1 MDNII
6 PIEFDQLLA
15 AVKQSI
21 VHSGSIKDR
30 IQKSKNTMFDK
41 YYDATLELDGDVI
54 VAKFKEPK
62 KLSRIY
68 KIANQKDLDKVINIF
83 YVRYLLCRQ
92 FIDVDMHVLVKAY
105 VERRRSHFGLCDD
118 SMETIEGYIVSCG
131 MYSITPLE
139 DGNYELVTGYT
150 DKAIIKPNQRMYE
163 LYHIP
168 AVVDV
173 VSLMVGF
180 LINSA
185 LSPAQAENAEKAINM
200 AIIAGHQFLVDEEYI
215 DA

>member
-21 VHSGSIKDR
+21 AHSGGVKDR

-68 KIANQKDLDKVINIF
+68 KIVNQKDLDKFINIF

-92 FIDVDMHVLVKAY
+92 FIDVDMYVLVKAY
-105 VERRRSHFGLCDD
+105 VERRHTQHGFSED
-118 SMETIEGYIVSCG
+118 SLGPVEGYIVSCG

-139 DGNYELVTGYT
+139 NGNYVLCTGYK
-150 DKAIIKPNQRMYE
+150 DKATVESNTRMYE
-163 LYHIP
+163 LYQLP
-168 AVVDV
+168 GVVDV

-180 LINSA
+180 LINNA
-185 LSPAQAENAEKAINM
+185 LTTAQAEHAEKAINT
-200 AIIAGHQFLVDEEYI
+200 AIIAGHQFLVDEEFI

>member
-6 PIEFDQLLA
+6 TIEFDQLLV

-21 VHSGSIKDR
+21 AHSGVVKDR
-30 IQKSKNTMFDK
+30 IQKSENTMFDK

-68 KIANQKDLDKVINIF
+68 KIANQKDLDKFINIF

-105 VERRRSHFGLCDD
+105 VERRHTQHGFSED
-118 SMETIEGYIVSCG
+118 SLEPVEGYIVSCG

-139 DGNYELVTGYT
+139 NCNYVLCTGYK
-150 DKAIIKPNQRMYE
+150 DKATVEPNTRMYE
-163 LYHIP
+163 LYQLP
-168 AVVDV
+168 GVVDV

-180 LINSA
+180 LINNA
-185 LSPAQAENAEKAINM
+185 LTTAHAEHAEKAINK

>member
-6 PIEFDQLLA
+6 RIEFDQLLT

-21 VHSGSIKDR
+21 AHSGTIKDR
-30 IQKSKNTMFDK
+30 IQKTENTMFGK
-41 YYDATLELDGDVI
+41 YYDATLELVGDVI
-54 VAKFKEPK
+54 IAKFKEPK

-68 KIANQKDLDKVINIF
+68 KIANQADLDKVINIF
-83 YVRYLLCRQ
+83 YVRYLICRQ
-92 FIDVDMHVLVKAY
+92 FIDIDMHTLVKAY
-105 VERRRSHFGLCDD
+105 IERRHAYYGFSED
-118 SMETIEGYIVSCG
+118 SMAPIEGVIASCD

-139 DGNYELVTGYT
+139 NGNYELCTGFIN
-150 DKAIIKPNQRMYE
+150 KAVIHPNMRMYA
-163 LYHIP
+163 LYGVP

-173 VSLMVGF
+173 ASLMIGF
-180 LINSA
+180 LINNA
-185 LSPAQAENAEKAINM
+185 LTEEQAAHAEKAINA